1 MANESVVSGGASGG
15 STELDFY
22 LAWLKSKYP
31 QYYTA
36 ITTYI
41 SKNGKPSSLANLP
54 FYTEFAP
61 PSQLPDNVFLDNYA
75 DFANWARA
83 NKIDPNKSL
92 YGLKQNSPDYIAW
105 MTSKSTPTTG
115 TTTTGSVSVLD
126 PTKKLT
132 VIPPVVTTPIVDRQK
147 SLDVWAGYSVDNIGR
162 HYYDDKAT
170 GQRYYFILGA
180 DGKPLNTEVVPLLNN
195 DSNGGGLSTAE
206 QLAWE
211 RQKLA
216 DSLGSTERQNELDRQ
231 LRQQELNI
239 QQGANI
245 ASAELER
252 KKWLAQLGASPQDF
266 IEYSKQAYGKL
277 PETPTWLAKFS
288 PALQAGQ
295 TIQPLAL
302 GSPSAQ
308 WYNRAAPTQKGMLQG
323 YTNWSA
329 AQGQGGVWEDQL
341 ATMKNMLPTE
351 QPYPINNWRPTWTG
365 R

>member
-1 MANESVVSGGASGG
+1 MANISEITSVSGGVPVKPPPKLVSFDTWLNYTFGAN
-15 STELDFY
+15 
-22 LAWLKSKYP
+22 AW
-31 QYYTA
+31 QTFN
-36 ITTYI
+36 
-41 SKNGKPSSLANLP
+41 KNVKR
-54 FYTEFAP
+54 
-61 PSQLPDNVFLDNYA
+61 SQLALTPEYAAFQQYLKDWDEKNAAYNEYTQFQNQNPSGTFLPQKNTY
-75 DFANWARA
+75 
-83 NKIDPNKSL
+83 
-92 YGLKQNSPDYIAW
+92 
-105 MTSKSTPTTG
+105 T
-115 TTTTGSVSVLD
+115 
-126 PTKKLT
+126 
-132 VIPPVVTTPIVDRQK
+132 PPVAPVVNPTVTPVAPIVDPEK
-147 SLDVWAGYSVDNIGR
+147 PLDVWAGYGVDNIGQ
-162 HYYDDKAT
+162 HYYDDLAT
-170 GQRYYFILGA
+170 GQRTYYILGT
-180 DGKPLNTEVVPLLNN
+180 DGKPMASHTVPLIQQ
-195 DSNGGGLSTAE
+195 GGGSGLSAAE

-216 DSLGSTERQNELDRQ
+216 DSLGSTERQNDLDRQ